1 MPPLAGSRYMFCAA
15 VSGEHEKKAL
25 TDREPYGFRPFAD
38 NRQHRVV
45 EGDTLWDLAGRYFA
59 PLPRACGLWWVIA
72 DFQPQPIYDPTLRLE
87 PGESLWIPALRVLN
101 DVIFSPLRRLHDV
114 AP

>member
-1 MPPLAGSRYMFCAA
+1 MFCASVTA
-15 VSGEHEKKAL
+15 PSARQTL
-25 TDREPYGFRPFAD
+25 TDRVPYGFRPFAD

-45 EGDTLWDLAGRYFA
+45 EGDTLWGLAGHYFA

-72 DFQPQPIYDPTLRLE
+72 DFQPQPIHDPTLRLE
-87 PGESLWIPALRVLN
+87 PGELLWIPAQRVLQ
-101 DVIFSPLRRLHDV
+101 DVIFSPLRRQHDD